1 VPESRTL
8 RIPLPAL
15 GGAPDRAALWLRVE
29 GGRVADLWL
38 EVAEPP
44 RFFERLVE
52 GYTCDQAVDLLA
64 RVAGTCPVAHQ
75 LTAVMA
81 FERLFRWE
89 PDAWVTDMRRVLCCG
104 EWLRSHAAHLHLV
117 ALPDHLGCDDAVAL
131 ARRHPGE
138 MRRGLLLHEVG
149 SAILRLLGGRTV
161 HPVGLRVGGFHRVPP
176 PAEVAALVPR
186 LEGALP
192 ETEALVRWVA
202 ELAVPQ
208 GEQPFTSVALGE
220 PDEYAMA
227 GGRIQSGDGLDIAV
241 EHFESEFEE
250 QRLAHSTAPHVRLD
264 RRPYLVGPLARLNL
278 NFRELPAAVRVVMDT
293 AGIRIPSH
301 NTFHSH
307 YARAVEM
314 LLAVHDALAILRR
327 YELPDAPWRAVEAVP
342 GTACHATEAPRGLL
356 WERLEVDSEGRV
368 RRARLVTPTAQ
379 NLARCEQDLRNA
391 LDGLDLDRGEDAI
404 RRCAE
409 RVVRNYDPCL
419 ACATH

>member
-1 VPESRTL
+1 V
-8 RIPLPAL
+8 
-15 GGAPDRAALWLRVE
+15 DVQ
-29 GGRVADLWL
+29 L
-38 EVAEPP
+38 EVAEAP

-52 GYTCDQAVDLLA
+52 GYTFDQAVELLA

-81 FERLFRWE
+81 FERLFHWE
-89 PDAWVTDMRRVLCCG
+89 PDPWVADMRRVLCCG

-117 ALPDHLGCDDAVAL
+117 ALPDHLGCTDALDL
-131 ARRHPGE
+131 ARRYPQE
-138 MRRGLLLHEVG
+138 MRRGALLHEIGGALV
-149 SAILRLLGGRTV
+149 RLLGGRAV
-161 HPVGLRVGGFHRVPP
+161 HPVGLRVGGFHHVPP
-176 PAEVAALVPR
+176 PAEVRALAQR
-186 LEGALP
+186 LETALP
-192 ETEALVRWVA
+192 EAEALVRWVA
-202 ELAVPQ
+202 AVDLPQ

-241 EHFESEFEE
+241 DHFESEFEE
-250 QRLAHSTAPHVRLD
+250 QRPAYSTAPHVRLD

-278 NFRELPAAVRVVMDT
+278 NFRELPAAVRVVLDT
-293 AGIRIPSH
+293 AGIRVPSH
-301 NTFHSH
+301 NMFHSL

-327 YELPDAPWRAVEAVP
+327 YEPAASPWRPVVVVP

-368 RRARLVTPTAQ
+368 RRAHLVTPTAQ
-379 NLARCEQDLRNA
+379 NLARCEQDLRDA
-391 LDGLDLDRGEDAI
+391 LEGFDVSRGEEAL
-404 RRCAE
+404 RRHAE
-409 RVVRNYDPCL
+409 RLIRNYDPCL

>member
-1 VPESRTL
+1 MAEPRTV

-15 GGAPDRAALWLRVE
+15 GGAPDRAALWLRIQ
-29 GGRVADLWL
+29 GDAVADLHL
-38 EVAEPP
+38 EVTEAP
-44 RFFERLVE
+44 RFFERLVD
-52 GYTCDQAVDLLA
+52 GYTCDQAVELLA

-117 ALPDHLGCDDAVAL
+117 ALPDHLGCTDAL
-131 ARRHPGE
+131 ALAQRYPQE
-138 MRRGLLLHEVG
+138 MRRGLLLHELG
-149 SAILRLLGGRTV
+149 SALVRLLGARTV
-161 HPVGLRVGGFHRVPP
+161 HPVGLRVGGLHHAP
-176 PAEVAALVPR
+176 PAADAAALVGR
-186 LEGALP
+186 LEDALP
-192 ETEALVRWVA
+192 EAEALVRWVA
-202 ELAVPQ
+202 GLDVPG

-227 GGRIQSGDGLDIAV
+227 GGRIQSGDGLDIGV
-241 EHFESEFEE
+241 DHFESEFEE
-250 QRLAHSTAPHVRLD
+250 HHPGYSTAPHVRLD
-264 RRPYLVGPLARLNL
+264 DRPYLVGPLARLNL
-278 NFRELPAAVRVVMDT
+278 NFRELPRAVRVVIDT
-293 AGIRIPSH
+293 AGVRIPSH
-301 NTFHSH
+301 NMFHSL
-307 YARAVEM
+307 YARAVEV

-327 YELPDAPWRAVEAVP
+327 YEPSAVPWRPVEVLP

-391 LDGLDLDRGEDAI
+391 LEAFGVDRGEEEL
-404 RRCAE
+404 RRHVE
-409 RVVRNYDPCL
+409 RVIRNYDPCL
-419 ACATH
+419 ACAIH